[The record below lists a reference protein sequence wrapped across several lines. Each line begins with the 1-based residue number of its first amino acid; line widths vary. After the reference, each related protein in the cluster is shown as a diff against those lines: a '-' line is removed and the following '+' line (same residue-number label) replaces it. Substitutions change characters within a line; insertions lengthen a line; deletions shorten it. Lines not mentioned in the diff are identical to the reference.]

1 MFRTNLVIKVLPPE
15 QFINS
20 MGYGFMDNSMPDK
33 ASALFD
39 LNIENYPKSSN
50 VYDSR
55 GDCFLAQQ
63 DSIKALEYFTKAL
76 EVGSN
81 DFSQEK
87 IDMLNEKLLKE

>member
-1 MFRTNLVIKVLPPE
+1 MPE
-15 QFINS
+15 
-20 MGYGFMDNSMPDK
+20 K

-39 LNIENYPKSSN
+39 LNIQNYPKNSN
-50 VYDSR
+50 VCDSR
-55 GDCFLAQQ
+55 GDCFLAQE

-87 IDMLNEKLLKE
+87 IDLLKENLKK